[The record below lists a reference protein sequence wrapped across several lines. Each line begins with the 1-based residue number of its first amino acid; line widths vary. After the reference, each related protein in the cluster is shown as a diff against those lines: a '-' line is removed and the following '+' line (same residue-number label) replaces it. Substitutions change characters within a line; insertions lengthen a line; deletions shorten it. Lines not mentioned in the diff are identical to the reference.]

1 MIAGILIFIFEIILF
16 VASDYLLAFL
26 SFIFGKYVSD
36 YGSVVLIIFMGG
48 LFLVG
53 VASFIGS
60 NLLQVREKGHRRED
74 LQKLAQQMKW
84 QFLPAQHLPFLIE
97 LTKHLDFDI
106 EPPWI
111 KGASINLLQ
120 GQISGR
126 NFFVCDQ
133 LYYSELQG
141 SSSVELFQ
149 TIVGI
154 EIKEANLPVFCLTPK
169 NGLESLFEVVD
180 FSNINPLIPASL
192 ADKFSLYKG
201 NTLAVNQFFTQSIID
216 FYKQYPPFTTIC
228 GGKYLVITQDDLL
241 RPDEILQQISFI
253 EKMATFF
260 LKKN

>member
-36 YGSVVLIIFMGG
+36 YGSVILIIIMGG
-48 LFLVG
+48 LFIIGAAL
-53 VASFIGS
+53 FIGS
-60 NLLQVREKGHRRED
+60 SVLKGREKSHRRED

-97 LTKHLDFDI
+97 FTKHLDFDK
-106 EPPWI
+106 EPSWI
-111 KGASINLLQ
+111 KGTSINLLQ

-133 LYYSELQG
+133 LYYSELHG
-141 SSSVELFQ
+141 RSSVELFQ

-154 EIKEANLPVFCLTPK
+154 EIKETNLPVFCLTPK
-169 NGLESLFEVVD
+169 NGLESFFEAVE

-192 ADKFSLYKG
+192 ADKFTLYKG

-228 GGKYLVITQDDLL
+228 GGKYLVITDDTLL
-241 RPDEILQQISFI
+241 RPDQILKQISFI
-253 EKMATFF
+253 EKMAALFARR
-260 LKKN
+260 